1 MYFIGAAP
9 CSARSSSFNLPMNH
23 QLINFYVFFL
33 CLYHL
38 MFFNVNVKAQ
48 NPSNQYEYN
57 SEDAVSNFQPSLAV
71 VIGILSIMFSLTLM
85 LLLYAKYC
93 HRSASSSVH
102 NHHLQIQDGLLRER
116 SRSSSSSGIEKTV
129 IESLPFFRFSSLKGS
144 REGLECSICLSRFED
159 VEILRLLPKCKHG
172 FHIDCLDQ
180 WLEKHSSC
188 PLCRNKVSA
197 DDDLSALNY
206 SNSLRFLWNIQSE
219 RKEDS
224 GIELYIQREG
234 SRRGSSSSSSRFS
247 SFRRTDNK
255 DKKKEEELPIQI
267 QIHQW
272 SSDENYEDDRK
283 ALHKFNH
290 RIVVSDVVLKHRWSN
305 VSSSDLMFLNSEML
319 QQISSNRFSELGIN
333 REQSAPT
340 KLAGD
345 GEIVNLKE
353 EMGRKRE
360 FESKLQSKMKQNI
373 VESFPPPPPPPPPGK
388 ESETKAGNWENS
400 SKVLSTSDKRSM
412 SEITVHSRFQDFSN
426 RNTRSNGMEPS
437 LPENT
442 VKEERIR
449 KLWLPIARRT
459 VEWFANR
466 ERRTPSSQNTRQPSN
481 V

>member
-1 MYFIGAAP
+1 M
-9 CSARSSSFNLPMNH
+9 L
-23 QLINFYVFFL
+23 FF
-33 CLYHL
+33 
-38 MFFNVNVKAQ
+38 NVKAQ
-48 NPSNQYEYN
+48 NPSNQYE
-57 SEDAVSNFQPSLAV
+57 SGSQDAFSNFQPSLAV
-71 VIGILSIMFSLTLM
+71 VIGILAIMFSLTLV

-102 NHHLQIQDGLLRER
+102 NNNHLQIQDGLLRSR
-116 SRSSSSSGIEKTV
+116 SRFSSSSGIDKTV

-172 FHIDCLDQ
+172 FHIDCLDR

-197 DDDLSALNY
+197 DDNLSALNY
-206 SNSLRFLWNIQSE
+206 SNSLRFLWNYQSE

-224 GIELYIQREG
+224 SGIELFIQREG
-234 SRRGSSSSSSRFS
+234 SRRSCSSSSRFS
-247 SFRRTDNK
+247 SFRKTDNNNK
-255 DKKKEEELPIQI
+255 GKIKNEEELPIQI
-267 QIHQW
+267 EIHR
-272 SSDENYEDDRK
+272 DENYEDDRK

-305 VSSSDLMFLNSEML
+305 VSSSDLMILNSEML
-319 QQISSNRFSELGIN
+319 QQTSSNRFSELGIN
-333 REQSAPT
+333 KEQSSSET

-345 GEIVNLKE
+345 GEIVSLKE

-360 FESKLQSKMKQNI
+360 FESKLRSKMKQNI
-373 VESFPPPPPPPPPGK
+373 VES
-388 ESETKAGNWENS
+388 ETKAGIWENS
-400 SKVLSTSDKRSM
+400 SKALNPSDKRSM
-412 SEITVHSRFQDFSN
+412 SEIAVHPRFQNFNN
-426 RNTRSNGMEPS
+426 RNMVNSSGLEPS
-437 LPENT
+437 LSENT

-449 KLWLPIARRT
+449 RIWLPIARRT

-466 ERRTPSSQNTRQPSN
+466 ERRTTSSSSQNTRQPSI